1 MARWKVTP
9 GTDGNTMTGGI
20 DYGAIGDQSTW
31 EIKQDISE
39 IKKEVQRDKDL
50 LFTGRHN
57 KMGFRKMATI
67 PDIVAIQIMEN
78 HNLNLHDPLFMND
91 PNNLKKLRK
100 VLISEYPDLLIST

>member
-9 GTDGNTMTGGI
+9 GTVGNTMTGGV
-20 DYGAIGDQSTW
+20 DYGAIGEQTTW

-39 IKKEVQRDKDL
+39 VKKEIQRDRDML
-50 LFTGRHN
+50 ATGRHN

-78 HNLNLHDPLFMND
+78 HQLNVHDQTFMSD

-100 VLISEYPDLLIST
+100 ILMTEYPDLLIST